1 MTGSHY
7 SRQGVCER
15 KADKD
20 RHWSDLRELAS
31 TSLPITTPP
40 MLAPPS
46 LALFGICIVVGI
58 CILVVIVSIFASEEN
73 DSNLTPN

>member
-1 MTGSHY
+1 M
-7 SRQGVCER
+7 RQVHIIHVKKCASA
-15 KADKD
+15 KHDKD

-40 MLAPPS
+40 MLA
-46 LALFGICIVVGI
+46 LFGI